1 VKFSFTAHLSVFI
14 HYTYNSKFINYKN
27 CRGMNIEKELLPRV
41 FFNATTANQIDFS
54 DIKNVILL
62 NEN

>member
-1 VKFSFTAHLSVFI
+1 
-14 HYTYNSKFINYKN
+14 
-27 CRGMNIEKELLPRV
+27 MNIEKELLSRV

-62 NEN
+62 NEK